1 MGLLPRFLLLLF
13 ATHCRS
19 NSCCIRLE
27 QHSRGIAASGATR
40 GPHSATN
47 ASIVDCVDTKLE
59 SAAACTPSHASCC
72 IQYRLK
78 PGTVSDRGIRAALT
92 LPEED
97 SIWQPA
103 VQRPL
108 RCACRTPQTQ
118 RQCAELQRRQN
129 VSWQVLKPQSK
140 PALIAMPSQLLRLRR
155 SKKRQYGIR
164 SHMLP
169 VDPPP
174 QTSAD
179 WGSPRG
185 GGPPHLCWAR
195 DIWQPRTLALDLWL
209 PQSYQATLLLTHWLS
224 PLRLPCLRSRRPAAL
239 EYDHE
244 SRVWS
249 TTTTPVHIFAASSGC
264 SNDDDQRADSS
275 FSIGM
280 PSPLGLHYD
289 AVNARYRYKPGL
301 GTSSIL
307 TSSSSSRNWSQGAL
321 PTRYDRTCCWLL
333 ENTLHERSHR
343 QTQHCRVLPLLPDWA
358 PVFPLSTAGG
368 DVRPVLLICDA
379 CLRRSPCC
387 AGFSILCTARP
398 GSRRSFD
405 DSRRVDRPSIEAE
418 HIVATMVLCL
428 SRKPSATTGQ
438 YIIEHVTW
446 NAGGLSMANL
456 DELFVWLQLDDLH
469 LRPVHL
475 MSIQETHWTFA
486 SEWQAQGY

>member
-1 MGLLPRFLLLLF
+1 MTTGRPATTEMRLPDSPDSETMRR
-13 ATHCRS
+13 AAEEAE
-19 NSCCIRLE
+19 CIMAGFETPE
-27 QHSRGIAASGATR
+27 QAGIDSDALSAAETPEVKEEAIRHQESYVAR
-40 GPHSATN
+40 GPSTSN
-47 ASIVDCVDTKLE
+47 QC
-59 SAAACTPSHASCC
+59 
-72 IQYRLK
+72 RL
-78 PGTVSDRGIRAALT
+78 GLT
-92 LPEED
+92 
-97 SIWQPA
+97 S
-103 VQRPL
+103 R
-108 RCACRTPQTQ
+108 
-118 RQCAELQRRQN
+118 
-129 VSWQVLKPQSK
+129 
-140 PALIAMPSQLLRLRR
+140 RR
-155 SKKRQYGIR
+155 SA
-164 SHMLP
+164 
-169 VDPPP
+169 PPLL
-174 QTSAD
+174 
-179 WGSPRG
+179 
-185 GGPPHLCWAR
+185 GP
-195 DIWQPRTLALDLWL
+195 DIWQTRTLALDLWL

-239 EYDHE
+239 EYDHH
-244 SRVWS
+244 SR
-249 TTTTPVHIFAASSGC
+249 PHLRRQFRMQ
-264 SNDDDQRADSS
+264 QRRRPTCRLQ

-428 SRKPSATTGQ
+428 SRKPPQ
-438 YIIEHVTW
+438 PQ
-446 NAGGLSMANL
+446 ANT
-456 DELFVWLQLDDLH
+456 
-469 LRPVHL
+469 
-475 MSIQETHWTFA
+475 SSST
-486 SEWQAQGY
+486 